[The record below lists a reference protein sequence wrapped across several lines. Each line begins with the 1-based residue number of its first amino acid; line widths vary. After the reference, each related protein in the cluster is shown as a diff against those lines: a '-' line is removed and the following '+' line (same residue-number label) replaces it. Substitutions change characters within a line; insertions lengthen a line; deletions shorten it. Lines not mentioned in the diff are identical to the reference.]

1 MTIVL
6 SPEEATT
13 EAEANLAASETENI
27 QGPRVPLFK
36 FILTGGPCGGKTTA
50 IARLSS
56 FLRER
61 GFEVISCAEVYTIL
75 ASNGMSLDL
84 YSTEGMDTVIQNS
97 VLDVQLSLEDSIE
110 KILRARGK
118 PAVLLCDRG
127 PCDGKAYLSD
137 ENWEKMLEKR
147 GVTEA
152 DLRDSRYNACFHL
165 VTAADGAE
173 SFYSLD
179 NNQARSETL
188 EQAID
193 LDRRTR
199 KCWLGHAHMYVL
211 DNSTDFESKLQRL
224 VNIVSKLVGLPTNLS
239 KNSAKY
245 LLRQRPN
252 TALFPENVDFHI
264 FEVEK
269 VYLVVQDKD
278 DDEAYSFIRK
288 RTMVTRKGEK
298 KGSIYQLTDVI
309 RRDGQQFETKR
320 IISAREYNASFRSR
334 DLSRHIV
341 RQERISFLYKLQSF
355 TIHVYQTPSPGV
367 CVLHAQVESTDDD
380 ETPVVEIPD
389 FLDIDRRLRQSDE
402 STYGSYALSVIH
414 ERC

>member
-1 MTIVL
+1 MAL
-6 SPEEATT
+6 SPETLMS
-13 EAEANLAASETENI
+13 EAEANMVESEG
-27 QGPRVPLFK
+27 QGTKAPLFK

-61 GFEVISCAEVYTIL
+61 GFEVIACAEVYTIL
-75 ASNGMSLDL
+75 ASNGMSLDF

-110 KILRARGK
+110 KVLKARGK

-127 PCDGKAYLSD
+127 PMDGKAYLSD
-137 ENWEKMLEKR
+137 EKWNNMLEKR

-152 DLRDSRYNACFHL
+152 DLRDTRYNACFHL

-173 SFYSLD
+173 AFYTLD
-179 NNQARSETL
+179 NNQARSETP

-193 LDRRTR
+193 MDRRTR
-199 KCWLGHAHMYVL
+199 KSWLGHAHMYVL
-211 DNSTDFESKLQRL
+211 DNSSDFESKLQRL

-239 KNSAKY
+239 KRSAKY

-252 TALFPENVDFHI
+252 TTSFNVDFHI

-269 VYLVVQDKD
+269 VYLVVQNND
-278 DDEAYSFIRK
+278 DDGAYSFIRK
-288 RTMVTRKGEK
+288 RTTNGEK

-309 RRDGQQFETKR
+309 RRDGQEFETKR
-320 IISAREYNASFRSR
+320 IISAREYNASYRSR

-355 TIHVYQTPSPGV
+355 TIHVYQTPSTGT
-367 CVLHAQVESTDDD
+367 CILHAQVESTDD
-380 ETPVVEIPD
+380 ETPVVELPD
-389 FLDIDRRLRQSDE
+389 FLDIERRLKQDDE
-402 STYGSYALSVIH
+402 STYGSCALSVIH
-414 ERC
+414 K